1 MERVCI
7 DSLDFSGFLD
17 MIDANTSRRARLWVF
32 VLLYVGFCIS
42 YIDRAAISLSLVHI
56 GKDFH
61 LSPAAL
67 GVVLSAFYLSY
78 AAMQIPGGW
87 IADRWGSKS
96 VVVAS
101 IAFWS
106 LFTLLTGFAWSLA
119 SLIAI
124 RFIFGLG
131 EGGYPSASIKGIAES
146 FPRTDRPKMS
156 ALLVSSNYVGSF
168 IAPLVVAPLILALGW
183 RHAFAAIGIAGIVFA
198 LVYLIFVKGAGN
210 IRDSAALNERVAKVS
225 ATSLPRRDAATTRT
239 LLKMPLMWKVLTVW
253 FGMGI
258 VNKGLDAWMPAY
270 LLTVRHLDLKA
281 VGMLT
286 PLPFIAA
293 SISTALGGWVMTR
306 FFDGKEKFLVMG
318 CCAVT
323 GFFLY
328 KMYTAQSIA
337 GVIAFQSIV
346 YFFKSVVLAVVI
358 ALPTKILPQRL
369 VGTGIG
375 MVNFGGQLAGFV
387 APAVIGFLVAYY
399 HSFDAAFGFLIGSTI
414 VATLVSLSI
423 QTRKIRDVHAA
434 TAQEA

>member
-1 MERVCI
+1 
-7 DSLDFSGFLD
+7 

-32 VLLYVGFCIS
+32 VLLYAGFCIS
-42 YIDRAAISLSLVHI
+42 YIDRAAISISLVHI
-56 GKDFH
+56 GRDFH

-106 LFTLLTGFAWSLA
+106 LFTLLTGFAWSLV
-119 SLIAI
+119 SLIVI

-131 EGGYPSASIKGIAES
+131 EGGYPSASVKGIAETY
-146 FPRTDRPKMS
+146 PRADRPKLT

-168 IAPLVVAPLILALGW
+168 IAPLVVAPLVLALGW
-183 RHAFAAIGIAGIVFA
+183 RHAFAAIGVAGIVFA
-198 LVYLIFVKGAGN
+198 LVYLFFVKGAG
-210 IRDSAALNERVAKVS
+210 RTHSSAS
-225 ATSLPRRDAATTRT
+225 AGAATASMAATGTARREAATTRA
-239 LLKMPLMWKVLTVW
+239 LLKMPLMWKILMVW

-286 PLPFIAA
+286 PLPFVAA

-306 FFDGKEKFLVMG
+306 FFDGKEKLLTMG

-328 KMYTAQSIA
+328 KMYTAQSVA

-346 YFFKSVVLAVVI
+346 YFFKSIVLAVVM

-387 APAVIGFLVAYY
+387 APLVMGFLVSIY
-399 HSFDAAFGFLIGSTI
+399 HSFDAAFAFLIGATV

-423 QTRKIRDVHAA
+423 QTSKIRDVHAA

>member
-1 MERVCI
+1 
-7 DSLDFSGFLD
+7 
-17 MIDANTSRRARLWVF
+17 MIDVDRQRSAPLVVF
-32 VLLYVGFCIS
+32 VLLYIGFCIS

-67 GVVLSAFYLSY
+67 GVIVSTFYLSY

-87 IADRWGSKS
+87 IADRWGSK
-96 VVVAS
+96 VVVVIS

-131 EGGYPSASIKGIAES
+131 EGGYPSASVKGIAEAYS
-146 FPRTDRPKMS
+146 RADRPKMS

-168 IAPLVVAPLILALGW
+168 IAPLVMAPLILALGW
-183 RHAFAAIGIAGIVFA
+183 RHAFAAIGVAGIVFA
-198 LVYLIFVKGAGN
+198 FLYLFVVKGVTPERRSRAAGPAQPA
-210 IRDSAALNERVAKVS
+210 SAAAGR
-225 ATSLPRRDAATTRT
+225 ATART
-239 LLKMPLMWKVLTVW
+239 LLKMPLMWKVLIVW

-281 VGMLT
+281 VGMLA
-286 PLPFIAA
+286 PLPFVAA
-293 SISTALGGWVMTR
+293 SISTAIGGWVMTR
-306 FFDGKEKFLVMG
+306 FFDGREKLLLTG
-318 CCAVT
+318 CCVVT
-323 GFFLY
+323 AWFVF
-328 KMYTAQSIA
+328 KMYTAETVA
-337 GVIAFQSIV
+337 GVIAYQSIA
-346 YFFKSVVLAVVI
+346 YFFKSFVLAVVI

-375 MVNFGGQLAGFV
+375 MVNFGGQLSGFV
-387 APAVIGFLVAYY
+387 APAVIGFLVAYSGTY
-399 HSFDAAFGFLIGSTI
+399 DAAFGFLVVSAA
-414 VATLVSLSI
+414 VAALVSMTISAA
-423 QTRKIRDVHAA
+423 RIRDVHTAS
-434 TAQEA
+434 AQEA